1 MNSERVFAA
10 GLAPR
15 CEDRRRAATRARSRA
30 EFVAKLG
37 IVLEEADEALY
48 WMELLVDTNLVKKE
62 RLRLLLE
69 EANEL
74 TAITVASIK
83 TAKRGRA

>member
-1 MNSERVFAA
+1 
-10 GLAPR
+10 L
-15 CEDRRRAATRARSRA
+15 RA

-48 WMELLVDTNLVKKE
+48 WMELLIEANLVKKE
-62 RLRLLLE
+62 RLGLLME

-74 TAITVASIK
+74 TAITEASIK

>member
-1 MNSERVFAA
+1 M
-10 GLAPR
+10 
-15 CEDRRRAATRARSRA
+15 RA

-48 WMELLVDTNLVKKE
+48 WMELLIEANLVKKE
-62 RLRLLLE
+62 RLGLLME

-74 TAITVASIK
+74 TAITEASIK